1 MIIEPLSQ
9 IGLARHLRVTIDDIT
24 FETPN
29 VVSFFINHLP
39 DSVPATLFSFST
51 SFKLHEDGFIKFPRA
66 DNIPY
71 KNIVKKSNGAALVIG
86 SPEELLKDVDIVF
99 TIVDKHTGTNYRRML
114 ERILKIREKMR
125 EDSILYLSGIFDPK
139 SLPLLYYFGVD
150 LVDNSFFVSKK
161 SFEKITEYMVK
172 ISKKVRKL
180 IDNKTLRDFLEIAAR
195 MSQYNASMLK
205 VGEKKYYKELER
217 GFPVLREK
225 KVTMTIFEEAL
236 HRPDIRRYIERIQED
251 YIPPKSRRILLLI
264 PCSYKKPY
272 STSKTH
278 RALLRT
284 LQNLQNKY
292 SIHEVIVTSPLG
304 AVPRELEYV
313 YPAQYYDVPVTGSWS
328 EEEIKVILKSV
339 KKIISRGNYEAIV
352 AHVPEDY
359 EFLSEL
365 GDVLFTSKGRITEE
379 SSLKNLA
386 KTLTELSNEL
396 DYIPRSKYMKESII
410 GVLSFQFRSS
420 WKTIEFDRI
429 VGRSLS
435 HSRIFYKNV
444 QVGSFDTRRGYYSL
458 TLEGAKMLLRS
469 GKYWVKIDDFIPKGN
484 VFSVGILDAD
494 DDIREGDEV
503 VVIHEDELRAVG
515 IAKMSGRLMRESS
528 KGSAI
533 KVRHYVRKA

>member
-9 IGLARHLRVTIDDIT
+9 IGLARHLKVTIDNLT

-29 VVSFFINHLP
+29 VVTFFNSHLP
-39 DSVPATLFSFST
+39 DSVPESLFSFST
-51 SFKLHEDGFIKFPRA
+51 SFKLHEDGLIKFPKV

-71 KNIVKKSNGAALVIG
+71 KNAVKKHERAAIVIG
-86 SPEELLKDVDIVF
+86 TPEESLEDADIVC
-99 TIVDKHTGTNYRRML
+99 TIVDKHTGMNYRRML
-114 ERILKIREKMR
+114 DRILRIREKMR
-125 EDSILYLSGIFDPK
+125 EDSILYLSGVFDPK

-150 LVDNSFFVSKK
+150 LVDNAFFVSKK

-180 IDNKTLRDFLEIAAR
+180 IDNKTLRDFLEVIAR

-205 VGEKKYYKELER
+205 VGEKAYYKELER

-225 KVTMTIFEEAL
+225 KVTITIFEEAIY
-236 HRPDIRRYIERIQED
+236 RPDIRRYIERIQKD
-251 YIPPKSRRILLLI
+251 YVPPKSRRILLLI

-278 RALLRT
+278 KALLKA
-284 LQNLQNKY
+284 LQNIQNRY

-328 EEEIKVILKSV
+328 EEEIKIILDSV
-339 KKIISRGNYEAIV
+339 TKIVSRGNYEAIV

-365 GDVLFTSKGRITEE
+365 GDVVFTSKGKITEE
-379 SSLKNLA
+379 QSLRNLA
-386 KTLTELSNEL
+386 KTLAELSNEL
-396 DYIPRSKYMKESII
+396 DYVPRSEYMRESAI
-410 GVLSFQFRSS
+410 GVLSFQFGNAWRS
-420 WKTIEFDRI
+420 IEFDKIIGKDLR
-429 VGRSLS
+429 R
-435 HSRIFYKNV
+435 SRIFRKNI
-444 QVGSFDTRRGYYSL
+444 QIGSFDPRRGYYSL
-458 TLEGAKMLLRS
+458 TLEGARMLLRS
-469 GKYWVKIDDFIPKGN
+469 GKYWVKIDDFIPKGS

-494 DDIREGDEV
+494 GDIREGDEV
-503 VVIHEDELRAVG
+503 VITYNDELRAVG
-515 IAKMSGRLMRESS
+515 IAKMCGKLMRDSS
-528 KGSAI
+528 KGAAI
-533 KVRHYVRKA
+533 KVRHYVRKD